1 MRRVWLKKNGNKRVI
16 LFFSGWG
23 LDERAV
29 SHMTGESDVLMLYDY
44 RNIEGEKA
52 PVLNGYESIDVI
64 AWSMGV
70 WAASVLLPLWN
81 LPVDRSTAI
90 NGTERPVD
98 NLYGIP
104 LHVYLLTERGMNERG
119 RDKFFVRMLSGTGER
134 TRFKQHHP
142 DRNLEEQLEELKAI
156 REQSD
161 RLKGEICWNR
171 VYISEND
178 IIFPVT
184 NQENWWRGRSE
195 IKKIEGGHYPF
206 YVFENWDLII

>member
-70 WAASVLLPLWN
+70 WASFRLASLVEFTRGQKYGN
-81 LPVDRSTAI
+81 QR
-90 NGTERPVD
+90 NGTS
-98 NLYGIP
+98 
-104 LHVYLLTERGMNERG
+104 RG
-119 RDKFFVRMLSGTGER
+119 
-134 TRFKQHHP
+134 
-142 DRNLEEQLEELKAI
+142 
-156 REQSD
+156 
-161 RLKGEICWNR
+161 
-171 VYISEND
+171 
-178 IIFPVT
+178 
-184 NQENWWRGRSE
+184 
-195 IKKIEGGHYPF
+195 
-206 YVFENWDLII
+206 

>member
-1 MRRVWLKKNGNKRVI
+1 MRRIWLKKNSSKRII

-29 SHMTGESDVLMLYDY
+29 NHMTGGSDVLMFYDY
-44 RNIEGEKA
+44 RNLKDEEA
-52 PVLNGYESIDVI
+52 PILDNYESIDVI

-70 WAASVLLPLWN
+70 WAASILLPLWS
-81 LPVDRSTAI
+81 LPVSKSTAI

-98 NLYGIP
+98 DLYGIP
-104 LHVYLLTERGMNERG
+104 FHVYRLTERGMDERG
-119 RDKFFVRMLSGTGER
+119 RDKFFVRMLSGTEER
-134 TRFKQHHP
+134 IRFKQHHP
-142 DRNLEEQLEELKAI
+142 DRDLEEQLDELKAI

-161 RLKGEICWNR
+161 ILKGEISWNK

-184 NQENWWRGRSE
+184 NQENWWEGRSE
-195 IKKIEGGHYPF
+195 IKKIKGGHYPF
-206 YVFENWDLII
+206 YVFEDWDLII